1 MSTYD
6 KLPLDRMVYG
16 IVLNDLAAEVLS
28 GNKNL
33 GGWTLRRAIA
43 EENSACS
50 DQLRK
55 YGALDFLGRPRQEA
69 TITPSGNGFRL
80 EYTNDSS
87 QWCYVIVER
96 TANSILNGSDLAEA
110 TRLSD
115 ANLCIELWCA
125 KKSPT
130 SDGPARSIGG
140 SPAQCVQF
148 LGQAAAVNERHRPFD
163 YEQVAEIV
171 ELRAAISGDLYPT
184 IVNAIRMFRSLD
196 VNPPSPA
203 KTLGYFG
210 VIESLLSHAPRPNDS
225 ADSITRQLKRN
236 LILINN
242 RMDVQRNIGFSEFGQ
257 TKPENVIA
265 KLYDFRS
272 AIAHGG
278 DATDKIQ
285 HLAEIHNGWG
295 DIAVDLWPDHFLR
308 RLVKR
313 VLVHAMRE
321 PQLIIDLK
329 G

>member
-6 KLPLDRMVYG
+6 KLPLDRVVYG
-16 IVLNDLAAEVLS
+16 IVLNDLPVTALAD
-28 GNKNL
+28 GKNL
-33 GGWTLRRAIA
+33 GGWFLRNARA
-43 EENSACS
+43 EEINACS

-69 TITPSGNGFRL
+69 TITTSGNGFRL
-80 EYTNDSS
+80 EYTNDPA
-87 QWCYVIVER
+87 QWRYAIVER
-96 TANSILNGSDLAEA
+96 TTNSILSGAALAEA

-125 KKSPT
+125 EKSPN
-130 SDGPARSIGG
+130 SDGPARAIGG
-140 SPAQCVQF
+140 SPSQCVQF
-148 LGQAAAVNERHRPFD
+148 LGQAAVNERLLPFD

-171 ELRAAISGDLYPT
+171 KLRAALDGELYPT
-184 IVNAIRMFRSLD
+184 IVNAIGMFRSLD

-210 VIESLLSHAPRPNDS
+210 VVESLLSHAPLPNDS

-236 LILINN
+236 LVLINN
-242 RMDVQRNIGFSEFGQ
+242 RMDARRNIGFSEFGE

-265 KLYDFRS
+265 KLYNFRS

-278 DATDKIQ
+278 DTISKIQ
-285 HLAEIHNGWG
+285 ALAGIHSGWP
-295 DIAVDLWPDHFLR
+295 DVPVDLWPERFLR